1 MTGACL
7 LSLPHPVIRGKIPST
22 EETLLDHRHT
32 PLFLP

>member
-1 MTGACL
+1 
-7 LSLPHPVIRGKIPST
+7 VIRGKVPST